1 MSELSTTPPAAPEPS
16 LPVEKTPAPQGYVR
30 FTLSQR
36 IEHITLLTSFT
47 LLGLTGIPQ
56 KYADSPLSQAIIAA
70 FGGIEGIRL
79 VHHVAAFVLL
89 VLSIYH
95 IIAVLYK
102 VIVQRT
108 SLDMLPVIEDFTHLF
123 QDIQY
128 YLGLRKH
135 RAYFGRYSYGEKLEY
150 LAVVWGTII
159 MAITGFMMWNPIATT
174 RLMPG
179 AAIPAAKAAH
189 GGEALLAVLS
199 IILWHMYNVHVRH
212 FNKSMFTGKLTEEEM
227 RHEHPAELAQVKNR
241 EALPVVA
248 PEILRRRRQVFYP
261 LAVGLTVFSF
271 AGLWFFLR
279 YEQTAITTIPR
290 GENVQVFVQV
300 TATPR
305 PAPTI
310 TPTVNPNAPVNPN
323 TWEGTYQELF
333 RNRCGTCHVVTNV
346 GGLNLGDYQSALKGG
361 QSGPGIV
368 PANPDGSMMVKIQQ
382 AGSHPGQLTA
392 DEIARLIDWINAGAP
407 EK

>member
-1 MSELSTTPPAAPEPS
+1 MSEIASTPPAAPE
-16 LPVEKTPAPQGYVR
+16 TPAATAAAAGRAEYLR
-30 FTLSQR
+30 FPLVER
-36 IEHITLLTSFT
+36 IEHIVLLTSFT

-56 KYADSPLSQAIIAA
+56 KYADHPLSQSIIGA

-79 VHHVAAFVLL
+79 VHHTAAFILL
-89 VLSIYH
+89 VLSVFH
-95 IIAVLYK
+95 IITVLYK
-102 VIVQRT
+102 VIVQRI
-108 SLDMLPVIEDFTHLF
+108 SLDMLPVMEDFKHLF

-135 RAYFGRYSYGEKLEY
+135 RAYYGRYTYGEKVEY

-174 RLMPG
+174 RLLPG

-199 IILWHMYNVHVRH
+199 IILWHMYHVHLRH

-227 RHEHPAELAQVKNR
+227 QHEHPAELAKLKEGTPPPAVP
-241 EALPVVA
+241 A
-248 PEILRRRRQVFYP
+248 EILRRRQRIFYP
-261 LAVGLTVFSF
+261 LATGLTAVAFV
-271 AGLWFFLR
+271 GLWFFLN
-279 YEQTAITTIPR
+279 YEQTAITTVPR
-290 GENVQVFVQV
+290 GENVRVFVQI
-300 TATPR
+300 TPTPR
-305 PAPTI
+305 PTPTI
-310 TPTVNPNAPVNPN
+310 TPTVNPNAPANPN
-323 TWEGTYQELF
+323 TWAGTYQELF

-346 GGLNLGDYQSALKGG
+346 GGLNLGDYQGALKGG

-368 PANPDGSMMVKIQQ
+368 PGDPDGSMVVKIQQ

-392 DEIARLIDWINAGAP
+392 EEIARLIDWINAGAP
-407 EK
+407 ER